1 MQSEEKAS
9 DKGREGGDVCVWL
22 EQLGWECAI
31 QEEVWLVDANLR
43 LVTTL
48 WPALLCMFS
57 DSSVHCPSEKR
68 FRGELSGW

>member
-1 MQSEEKAS
+1 M
-9 DKGREGGDVCVWL
+9 CVWL
-22 EQLGWECAI
+22 EQLERECAI

-48 WPALLCMFS
+48 RPALLCMFS
-57 DSSVHCPSEKR
+57 DSSVQSPNEKR

>member
-22 EQLGWECAI
+22 EQLRWECAI
-31 QEEVWLVDANLR
+31 QEDVWLVDANLR

-48 WPALLCMFS
+48 WPGLPCVFS
-57 DSSVHCPSEKR
+57 DSSVQCLME
-68 FRGELSGW
+68 RGLEGN